1 MAAVSVFAEVQS
13 FVTKFMQLTS
23 LGLHGSLNL
32 SNNDGRMLVNF
43 SMDLGSLLSPSSENF
58 AFAHRIKPSRVR
70 RRKRRENARASTIS
84 HPVETVESNDSVI
97 SAVNEGSN
105 DVQSTSSTPS
115 VSSEIV
121 SSLPLTNENYE
132 NTTEEPSV
140 FQPLFLCTA
149 YAKAFTSTSLLEQH
163 KKEHDFVPECFPLV
177 CEKCHKTFEPI
188 EFMDHMDSPCHQN
201 ISLDDH

>member
-58 AFAHRIKPSRVR
+58 ASSHRVKPSRVR
-70 RRKRRENARASTIS
+70 RRKRRENARASKIS
-84 HPVETVESNDSVI
+84 NSVDTVESNDSVI
-97 SAVNEGSN
+97 PAVKEGSS
-105 DVQSTSSTPS
+105 DVQSTSSTPP
-115 VSSEIV
+115 VSSELV
-121 SSLPLTNENYE
+121 SCLPLTNENHA
-132 NTTEEPSV
+132 NTTEEPSA

-149 YAKAFTSTSLLEQH
+149 CAKAFTSTSLLEQH

-177 CEKCHKTFEPI
+177 CENCHNTFEPI
-188 EFMDHMDSPCHQN
+188 EFMDHMDSPCYRNLSH
-201 ISLDDH
+201 DDQ